1 MGEWFEDE
9 SFWDAIAP
17 FLFGVVRDDARTEL
31 EVDALTGLLGITP
44 GARVLD
50 LPCGTGRHAVA
61 WAARGHRVTGVD
73 RSEAYLSLAKE
84 RAVAR
89 GVEVELVR
97 SDMRELVRPGSF
109 DLALNLFTSLGYFSD
124 PSDDVRVLR
133 NLHTSLV
140 PGGKLVVEMAGKE
153 LMARNLTA
161 RSWDEIP
168 GTGQFLLQEHALLP
182 GLAAVENRWIW
193 IGGDERREFRFT
205 LRAYSGTELTRALT
219 DAGFTEVDLLGDLG
233 GAPYDLTAKRLV
245 AVATK

>member
-1 MGEWFEDE
+1 MADWFEDE

-17 FLFGVVRDDARTEL
+17 FLFGVVRDDARTEA

-73 RSEAYLSLAKE
+73 RSEAYLSLARE
-84 RAVAR
+84 RAEAR
-89 GVEVELVR
+89 GVALELAR
-97 SDMRELVRPGSF
+97 SDMREFVRPGSF
-109 DLALNLFTSLGYFSD
+109 DVALNLFTSLGYFAD
-124 PSDDVRVLR
+124 PADDVRVLR
-133 NLHTSLV
+133 NLHASLV

-161 RSWDEIP
+161 RSWDELP
-168 GTGQFLLQEHALLP
+168 GTDQFLLQEHALVP
-182 GLAAVENRWIW
+182 GMGAVDNRWIW
-193 IGGDERREFRFT
+193 IGGGERREFRFR
-205 LRAYSGTELTRALT
+205 LRAYSGTELARALT
-219 DAGFTEVDLLGDLG
+219 DAGFAAVALCGDFA
-233 GAPYDLTAKRLV
+233 GAPYDVTAKRLV